1 MIERHHKNLQSDRGV
16 TSRYSITNR
25 TILSVKRREVEQE
38 FWDIQVLDTNNYVTV
53 DGCVHHN
60 SGKTTGLFFK
70 LLLMA
75 SLQAPSPDG
84 IRRTRAVI
92 VRNTMPQLKDTTL
105 VSWGYWFKDG
115 AAGRWNATDKIFTL
129 RFGDIECIV
138 MFRALDTPEDI
149 SRVLSLEIN
158 FAILDEFVE
167 IPRAI
172 VDALSA
178 RLGRYKQPDGTPVTI
193 WGMWGSSN
201 PSTEDNW
208 WFDYLHNSKDFTVRK
223 GLKNRAAQIEYDAA
237 ITETEGGLPNAT
249 YYHQPSGM
257 SAEAENLENLPG
269 GSAANPEGGRRY
281 YISASKGKSEAWVRQ
296 FVDAEWGFSIAGKA
310 VVSSFR
316 ADNHVA
322 KRPLVYNPFLPLI
335 VGLDPGITGSAMVLG
350 QLDFDGRIKVF
361 AELVQQGM
369 GAARMIKERL
379 VPLLRN
385 KFPNVQ
391 QVIIAPDPA
400 AANRTQT
407 DEKTVVDEFKKH
419 FKITIETNNRLPLRL
434 DAIDYYASGYT
445 EGFPTLQIDPSCVE
459 LIRALKGGWRYAM
472 DTKKDILKGADPEK
486 NQYSHVGDG
495 FGYLCRYFH
504 RGMQKEEKYGRPQ
517 HRFRSFGYVEPNTG
531 ASYHIR

>member
-1 MIERHHKNLQSDRGV
+1 MAVSIVNYTPPPTVRSFIKDHRVGDLF
-16 TSRYSITNR
+16 YSWI
-25 TILSVKRREVEQE
+25 VGPV
-38 FWDIQVLDTNNYVTV
+38 
-53 DGCVHHN
+53 G

-70 LLLMA
+70 LILMA

-84 IRRTRAVI
+84 IKRTRAVI

-115 AAGRWNATDKIFTL
+115 SAGHWNATDKIFTL

-167 IPRAI
+167 MPRAI

-208 WFDYLHNSKDFTVRK
+208 WFDYLHNSRDYTVRK
-223 GLKNRAAQIEYDAA
+223 GFADRVLQLEYDAEVTA
-237 ITETEGGLPNAT
+237 REGQLPNAA
-249 YYHQPSGM
+249 YFHQPSGT
-257 SAEAENLENLPG
+257 SDEAENLENLPG
-269 GSAANPEGGRRY
+269 GSATNPLGGRRY
-281 YISASKGKSEAWVRQ
+281 YVSAAKGKSEAWVRQ

-310 VVSSFR
+310 VVSGFR
-316 ADNHVA
+316 ADAHVA
-322 KRPLVYNPFLPLI
+322 KRPLTHNPFLPLV
-335 VGLDPGITGSAMVLG
+335 VGLDPGITGSAMLLG
-350 QLDFDGRIKVF
+350 QLDFDGRLKIF
-361 AELVQQGM
+361 AELCQQGM

-379 VPLLRN
+379 VPMLRIR
-385 KFPNVQ
+385 FPEIQEV
-391 QVIIAPDPA
+391 VIAPDPA

-407 DEKTVVDEFKKH
+407 DERTVVDEFKKH
-419 FKITIETNNRLPLRL
+419 FRVVIETNNRLPLRL
-434 DAIDYYASGYT
+434 DAIDFYASGYT
-445 EGFPTLQIDPSCVE
+445 DGFPNLQIDPSCVD
-459 LIRALKGGWRYAM
+459 LIRALKGGWRYAV
-472 DTKKDILKGADPEK
+472 DTKKDTLKGAEPEK

-504 RGMQKEEKYGRPQ
+504 RGMQKEERYGRRRQ
-517 HRFRSFGYVEPNTG
+517 QRSFGQQIT
-531 ASYHIR
+531 AASSYHIR